1 MPVHLEQPPG
11 CFYNGPLPPYRCQPF
26 RVWSMSTDSGEINAL
41 QGAGKSG
48 VDSGIVPFNMKGL
61 LCRILTYLTLEFE
74 MGGGDPVPLLFIPSK
89 WPCVQEGWH
98 VLQRLRAHGQEDP
111 AETLNAFPYEKE
123 TRVLDASFCLCDQ
136 RQGEKALHRYWPK
149 ALWSWGGFTDL
160 NGKHRLRKAWFCV
173 YFRNWGV
180 GSVSGVE

>member
-1 MPVHLEQPPG
+1 MRSARYKWALYLGPSCPVRYRKPMPVHLEQPPG

-74 MGGGDPVPLLFIPSK
+74 MGGGGSSPP
-89 WPCVQEGWH
+89 
-98 VLQRLRAHGQEDP
+98 
-111 AETLNAFPYEKE
+111 
-123 TRVLDASFCLCDQ
+123 
-136 RQGEKALHRYWPK
+136 ALHPQQMAMCTGRVACAPEAQSTWARRP
-149 ALWSWGGFTDL
+149 S
-160 NGKHRLRKAWFCV
+160 
-173 YFRNWGV
+173 RNP
-180 GSVSGVE
+180 ERFPI